1 MRNNGKYYAKQG
13 QLWSNTTHR
22 WWKKD
27 FFFRDGTR
35 KEKQSDW
42 IFTKKMP
49 SKWSIY
55 WFFNSLNMEKIKV
68 KSKISKEKFE
78 ILLKQ
83 KEELEKEYK
92 QQPVFIDIMAEK
104 LYIINND
111 GFKQFIF

>member
-27 FFFRDGTR
+27 FFFRDGTH

-55 WFFNSLNMEKIKV
+55 WFFNSLNMEKTKV
-68 KSKISKEKFE
+68 KSKITKEKFV
-78 ILLKQ
+78 ILQNQ
-83 KEELEKEYK
+83 KAELEKEFTE
-92 QQPVFIDIMAEK
+92 PVFIDIQAER
-104 LYIINND
+104 LYIINDD
-111 GFKQFIF
+111 GFKQYIF